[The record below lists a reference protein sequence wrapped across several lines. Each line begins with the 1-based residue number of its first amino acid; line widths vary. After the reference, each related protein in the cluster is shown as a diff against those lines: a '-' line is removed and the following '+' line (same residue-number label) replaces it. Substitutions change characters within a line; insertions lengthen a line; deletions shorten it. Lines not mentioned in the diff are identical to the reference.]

1 MKWSELVPF
10 LRALSEPSLAM
21 VSLPD
26 SQGSR
31 GAPLARVYVKHK
43 HILLL
48 LLSFSVVSGQGE
60 LRPWFQR
67 LLVRQSGSPVKWAK
81 AVESPVM
88 TVQRNTN
95 ISIDRQSKEA
105 ATSALPRS
113 PSGDAIHGFTLRRNS
128 PAAFLAFIIH

>member
-43 HILLL
+43 HILLVAGYKSIL
-48 LLSFSVVSGQGE
+48 SVVS
-60 LRPWFQR
+60 
-67 LLVRQSGSPVKWAK
+67 A
-81 AVESPVM
+81 
-88 TVQRNTN
+88 
-95 ISIDRQSKEA
+95 
-105 ATSALPRS
+105 
-113 PSGDAIHGFTLRRNS
+113 
-128 PAAFLAFIIH
+128 